1 MPTTCSTTCRRI
13 GRRRSSYRRRSGH
26 RRKCPNSFTKPATR
40 RRGGTT
46 YEVENTPEH
55 KEIVQWLNHQ
65 KQKKSSFKD
74 LLKSLNLEMFKKM
87 THVTYAVLREDVMR
101 QTSFTPETVRLLFL
115 CGQVDVAK
123 LFEMKP
129 GTKEAVAFGEVEGR
143 EGEMGVGEVKGVV
156 WDGVMG
162 GVGKKRRGGRRARG
176 GGGHRRR
183 RRIVYRWRYGVC
195 WRRR

>member
-1 MPTTCSTTCRRI
+1 
-13 GRRRSSYRRRSGH
+13 
-26 RRKCPNSFTKPATR
+26 
-40 RRGGTT
+40 
-46 YEVENTPEH
+46 
-55 KEIVQWLNHQ
+55 
-65 KQKKSSFKD
+65 
-74 LLKSLNLEMFKKM
+74 M

-143 EGEMGVGEVKGVV
+143 EGEMGVGEVKGVI

-162 GVGKKRRGGRRARG
+162 GVGKKIGVAGGAG
-176 GGGHRRR
+176 AAGAGTGAAAA
-183 RRIVYRWRYGVC
+183 GAAAAGAAAAAAAKSNSFDKLEAS
-195 WRRR
+195 